1 MPSIISTIGY
11 VTEENTIPSM
21 NTPDTTVTK
30 GIIACNRPEEN
41 APLYINFVAFNL
53 WDKKNIQLIDSNC
66 VYLLYGK
73 FVYNTTKN
81 YNGEN
86 CKELQVIN
94 SKN

>member
-11 VTEENTIPSM
+11 VTEEN
-21 NTPDTTVTK
+21 
-30 GIIACNRPEEN
+30 
-41 APLYINFVAFNL
+41 APLYINFVAFNSR
-53 WDKKNIQLIDSNC
+53 DKKNIQLIDSNC

-86 CKELQVIN
+86 CKELQVILF
-94 SKN
+94 KN